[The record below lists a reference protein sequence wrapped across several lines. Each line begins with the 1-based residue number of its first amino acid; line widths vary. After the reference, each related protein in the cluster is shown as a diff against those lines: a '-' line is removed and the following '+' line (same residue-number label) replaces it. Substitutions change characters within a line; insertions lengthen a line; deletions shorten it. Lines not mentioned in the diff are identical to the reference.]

1 MSILD
6 SNGLQIMKTRLDMR
20 GGASQQA
27 RMIKDKRS
35 TLDKA
40 VLYSYQGAQVQKIGA
55 PELAPALINPNKVL
69 QDYDEK
75 TLSIGF
81 EYGYSVGD
89 VFEWANTG
97 TKWLIYLQDLTELA
111 YFKGDIRRCS
121 YAISWD
127 DDAGVRHTT
136 YAAIKGPTQNKISSI
151 QRSGFSMDIPNY
163 TINLLLPQT
172 KEVLEQ
178 FQRYSKFYLKG
189 ISGPDS
195 DICWRV
201 EALDCISTPG
211 ILEVY
216 ANEYYANDD
225 TDDIEAGI
233 VGGLIIDP
241 STEEIKSQIIGDTF
255 IKPKKFYTF
264 SYSGSDEAVWG
275 YNNKLPMEVEVNG
288 KEIRIK
294 WNTTYG
300 GQFDLSYGDSKRT
313 IVVDSLF

>member
-6 SNGLQIMKTRLDMR
+6 SNGLSLMKTRIDMR
-20 GGASQQA
+20 GGAEQQA

-40 VLYSYQGAQVQKIGA
+40 ILYSYQGAKVRKIGTSVG
-55 PELAPALINPNKVL
+55 APALINPNKVL

-89 VFEWANTG
+89 VFEWQNTG

-111 YFKGDIRRCS
+111 YFKGDVRRCS
-121 YAISWD
+121 YQISWD
-127 DDAGVRHTT
+127 DAAGVRHVT
-136 YAAIKGPTQNKISSI
+136 YAAIKGPTQNSIASI

-178 FQRYSKFYLKG
+178 FQRYSRFYLKG
-189 ISGPDS
+189 LQGPDS

-225 TDDIEAGI
+225 IDDIEQGI
-233 VGGLIIDP
+233 VGGLIITPP
-241 STEEIKSQIIGDTF
+241 SEEIRSEILGETF
-255 IKPKKFYTF
+255 IKPKKIYTCT
-264 SYSGSDEAVWG
+264 YSGAADGSWV
-275 YNNKLPMEVEVNG
+275 YNNKLPMDVEIDG
-288 KEIRIK
+288 KEMRIK

-300 GQFDLSYGDSKRT
+300 GQFDLAYGESKRT